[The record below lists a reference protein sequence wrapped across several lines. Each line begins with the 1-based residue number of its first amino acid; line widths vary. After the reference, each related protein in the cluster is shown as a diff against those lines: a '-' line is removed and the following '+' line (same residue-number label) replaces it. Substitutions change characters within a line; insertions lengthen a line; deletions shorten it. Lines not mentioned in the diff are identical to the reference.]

1 MRISLISVFKKR
13 RKTALPKDVEAEMR
27 QLLDW
32 YHKQEKTMKTLAE
45 FHARYE
51 SIHPFQDGNGRT
63 GRMILFRES
72 LKYDELKPFIIL
84 DDDRSKY
91 LEGLKEYREHHK
103 VDQLLE
109 LMQKEAE
116 TYYQECQ
123 YFIS

>member
-1 MRISLISVFKKR
+1 MCIKQREPAKNVLKKW
-13 RKTALPKDVEAEMR
+13 K
-27 QLLDW
+27 
-32 YHKQEKTMKTLAE
+32 
-45 FHARYE
+45 
-51 SIHPFQDGNGRT
+51 SIIDFFVSPNVVLHDGNGRT

-72 LKYDELKPFIIL
+72 LKYDELVPFIIL

-91 LEGLKEYREHHK
+91 LEGLKEFREHHK

>member
-1 MRISLISVFKKR
+1 
-13 RKTALPKDVEAEMR
+13 
-27 QLLDW
+27 
-32 YHKQEKTMKTLAE
+32 
-45 FHARYE
+45 
-51 SIHPFQDGNGRT
+51 
-63 GRMILFRES
+63 MILFRES

-116 TYYQECQ
+116 TILSGMSIF
-123 YFIS
+123 YFIDLGAKMVEGCWYIGVYQHGRRNCNNTK